1 MREQRHI
8 MRLYSHTYAKPSCV
22 DSAYYAA
29 APPPPPAIGCES
41 VCQNGFCKSENKAKG
56 RLLQV
61 MH

>member
-29 APPPPPAIGCES
+29 APPPPPQSAANPCAKTDFARVKTKRRD
-41 VCQNGFCKSENKAKG
+41 VCCK
-56 RLLQV
+56 
-61 MH
+61 